1 MAMVQNYKIKTL
13 FYTDVLYFT
22 VLLLLGIIHW
32 SPRIQGILSRGK
44 LAVQQTQES
53 THNYL
58 ISLLLK
64 GKCNYYYCIQLNI
77 VITM

>member
-1 MAMVQNYKIKTL
+1 MFI
-13 FYTDVLYFT
+13 FYCATII
-22 VLLLLGIIHW
+22 LLGIIHW

-53 THNYL
+53 SHNYL

-64 GKCNYYYCIQLNI
+64 GKCNYYYCIQINV